1 MVKIGSLLI
10 FVFVMSEASQGFQE
24 KCIQCHKA
32 EGIPTQALYKRY
44 LVKYSSQ
51 TKIKTAMLS
60 YLKNPSIETSIMPE
74 PFIKKFGL
82 QKRISISEEELKK
95 YVDELVESF
104 DVRDRLYIP
113 TPL

>member
-1 MVKIGSLLI
+1 MVKIGYLLI
-10 FVFVMSEASQGFQE
+10 FISVMSEASQGFQE
-24 KCIQCHKA
+24 KCILCHKA

-51 TKIKTAMLS
+51 TKIKAAMLA
-60 YLKNPSIETSIMPE
+60 YLKNPSIETSIMPA
-74 PFIKKFGL
+74 PFINKFGL
-82 QKRISISEEELKK
+82 QERISLSEDELKK

-113 TPL
+113 TP